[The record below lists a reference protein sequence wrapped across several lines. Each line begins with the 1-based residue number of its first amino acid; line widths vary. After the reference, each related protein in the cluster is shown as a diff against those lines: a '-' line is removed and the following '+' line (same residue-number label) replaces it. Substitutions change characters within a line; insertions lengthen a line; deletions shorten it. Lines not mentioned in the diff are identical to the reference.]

1 MTDGHAM
8 VLSLMGCAL
17 VASLLSRMISRPLY
31 ATLTELMVG
40 PLTTPAPPRTADT
53 NVPGTTTTAP
63 GTTAPD
69 TTSPDSN
76 PAAPEA
82 APVKPSSS
90 GA

>member
-53 NVPGTTTTAP
+53 NVPGTTAP
-63 GTTAPD
+63 DTTAPD
-69 TTSPDSN
+69 TTTPDSN

-82 APVKPSSS
+82 APGQP
-90 GA
+90 GASR